1 MFDRFKF
8 NRKKEDEGIECPLCQ
23 QKNPLEADICSR
35 CSYQLQKATHQ
46 QETTVDDGEASD
58 LFDELLG
65 DFEED
70 EEEEVVD
77 WSKTTFTMDDVTI
90 DVKQYGKDDSV
101 VTKQKPSFAFTVD
114 LPESSEAEEEESYEL
129 KLEDAPEFVTKFEV
143 PDSEPEPIEE
153 IAPQHVELIQP
164 TSESA
169 DEVEIVAAS
178 EILDSNGAVEKLE
191 PEPEPEPEPCLLYTS
206 DADDE

>member
-23 QKNPLEADICSR
+23 QKNPPEADSCSR

-46 QETTVDDGEASD
+46 QEATVDDGEASD

-70 EEEEVVD
+70 EDEEVVD

-114 LPESSEAEEEESYEL
+114 LPEPSEGQEEESYEL
-129 KLEDAPEFVTKFEV
+129 KPEDAPEFVTKFEV
-143 PDSEPEPIEE
+143 PDSEPETMEE
-153 IAPQHVELIQP
+153 IAPQHVELI
-164 TSESA
+164 
-169 DEVEIVAAS
+169 
-178 EILDSNGAVEKLE
+178 
-191 PEPEPEPEPCLLYTS
+191 
-206 DADDE
+206 